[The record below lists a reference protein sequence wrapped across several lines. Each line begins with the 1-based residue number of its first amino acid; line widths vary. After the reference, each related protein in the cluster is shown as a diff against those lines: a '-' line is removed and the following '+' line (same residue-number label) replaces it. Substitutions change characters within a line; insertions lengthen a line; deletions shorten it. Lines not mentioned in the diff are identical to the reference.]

1 MPVAAL
7 AQGGTVSDRTSIPKG
22 TNFIRPD
29 AVLHGRTG
37 KSDSFSVNMY
47 IGGSAPSAV
56 LYVCRM
62 GGPVVQGQKKRG
74 SEVFDAER
82 VPLFVLVT
90 RRATETR
97 RIGYNLPIA
106 STNLKLLT

>member
-1 MPVAAL
+1 
-7 AQGGTVSDRTSIPKG
+7 
-22 TNFIRPD
+22 
-29 AVLHGRTG
+29 
-37 KSDSFSVNMY
+37 
-47 IGGSAPSAV
+47 
-56 LYVCRM
+56 M
-62 GGPVVQGQKKRG
+62 GGQAAQGQKKRG